1 VTAETSPPTPFQEP
15 RRVRFGIK
23 AELLLAFAAMT
34 AMTVVASVVAWYAF
48 AEVDRAVTRITGS
61 SVPSMSRAHALAA
74 EVTEI
79 TASAPVMMASATQE
93 GRARARRALT
103 ATEEKLSSLMEE
115 LATLGADRAALREL
129 QTLQADMA
137 ANLAALDGFVE
148 RRLTLRARRE
158 DAVGRLAATHRRVLE
173 TLEPLIDDAV
183 FDTVMTSERIA
194 QGTAGRITRLVDGGV
209 ANAQRLMEIKAEVNY
224 AAGLLAEVANV
235 SDPDLI
241 EPIVERFVASSAA
254 LSRNLGALPDTPETA
269 RARREVED
277 LLSFGRGGDN
287 IFETRRDELTGV
299 AGAVSA
305 AGLANGA
312 RAAHGRLLVTLA
324 PLVDDAIFDV
334 VISSEQAARD
344 GQGAITRLVDGGV
357 EKMRALLTMRADVN
371 LAAGLLNEA
380 SGVSDGSLIQPLR
393 ERFIAARSR
402 ITRVLTRQLTTRD
415 TGGLEEVVYSLV
427 ASGAGA
433 GNVFELRRD
442 ELDQIAHA
450 QDALGEGGA
459 IAARL
464 GDVTRRLVDVAQ
476 AASQDDRVRAQ
487 DTIDGGR
494 ILLLIIIAA
503 TVSGAISI
511 VVFYVAPRVVQPL
524 LDMTHAMVRLAAG
537 DTSVTVPVG
546 DRKDEV
552 GQMAEAFKVF
562 RDTAQARANLSRY
575 FSPKLVEELAGRDQ
589 PLGPGAASERRGP
602 VRRYRRLHWHFR
614 EPAAGDDHGPAAR
627 LSRPHGKGSV
637 RAQWGDGEI
646 HRRCPAGHV
655 RRSRARPGRRARR
668 AALRAGHARL
678 SGAVEHGTRR
688 RRARRRAH
696 WHRPQFRPR
705 RARRYRQRTEH
716 GLCRDRRYHQHDQ
729 PARGSDAGL
738 ELRHRGKRRL
748 RPGRASARRETG
760 GPFAGRVPAGRLP
773 RAKGAREESADL
785 DVPRRRKLKPDGGAA
800 RRERGPA
807 RPPVSRTV
815 IFRWTAARKLA
826 KVHRDRGT
834 ETRTE
839 TKKRLEWKTL
849 RPIRLY
855 WAAR

>member
-1 VTAETSPPTPFQEP
+1 MTAETSAPTPFQEP

-93 GRARARRALT
+93 GRVRARRALT

-148 RRLTLRARRE
+148 RRLTLGGRRE
-158 DAVGRLAATHRRVLE
+158 DAVRRLAATHRRVLE

-241 EPIVERFVASSAA
+241 EPIVERFVASTAA
-254 LSRNLGALPDTPETA
+254 LERNLGALPDTPETA

-277 LLSFGRGGDN
+277 LLFFGRGGDN

-305 AGLANGA
+305 AGLSDGA
-312 RAAHGRLLVTLA
+312 RTAHGRLLVTLA

-402 ITRVLTRQLTTRD
+402 ITRVLTRQLTSREMS
-415 TGGLEEVVYSLV
+415 GLEEVVYSLV
-427 ASGAGA
+427 ATGAGA
-433 GNVFELRRD
+433 GNVFELRRE

-487 DTIDGGR
+487 ETIGGGR

-537 DTSVTVPVG
+537 DTSVTVPAG

-589 PLGPGAASERRGP
+589 PLGPVRRQNVAVLFADIVGFTGISENQPPEMIMALLRDFHGRMEKEVFEHNGVMEKFIGDALLATFGVPEPGPADALDALRCALAMLDSLARWNRERVEVAQEAVRIGIGLNFGPAVLGDIGSERNMAFAVIGDTTNTTS
-602 VRRYRRLHWHFR
+602 RL
-614 EPAAGDDHGPAAR
+614 EG
-627 LSRPHGKGSV
+627 LSRDLDCDIV
-637 RAQWGDGEI
+637 A
-646 HRRCPAGHV
+646 
-655 RRSRARPGRRARR
+655 
-668 AALRAGHARL
+668 
-678 SGAVEHGTRR
+678 
-688 RRARRRAH
+688 
-696 WHRPQFRPR
+696 
-705 RARRYRQRTEH
+705 
-716 GLCRDRRYHQHDQ
+716 
-729 PARGSDAGL
+729 SDAFV
-738 ELRHRGKRRL
+738 
-748 RPGRASARRETG
+748 S
-760 GPFAGRVPAGRLP
+760 
-773 RAKGAREESADL
+773 
-785 DVPRRRKLKPDGGAA
+785 AA
-800 RRERGPA
+800 RRQDGDDASRLLAGFQRGDYHA
-807 RPPVSRTV
+807 LKGREEKVLVWT
-815 IFRWTAARKLA
+815 FRAA
-826 KVHRDRGT
+826 
-834 ETRTE
+834 E
-839 TKKRLEWKTL
+839 
-849 RPIRLY
+849 I
-855 WAAR
+855 